1 MAKVRSRSRWLPDT
15 LSGGMSGALSGP
27 SPVVAVLAVL
37 IATVAAVA
45 VAVLVNTS
53 AAGAV
58 VPANGGVSERDL
70 LGRSIDGRPIYAY
83 RMGSPYA
90 PTKAVVIGNTHGDE
104 TAGITVADAIING
117 KGVHAV
123 DLWVIPTM
131 NPDGTAA
138 HHHGNARGVDL
149 NRNFPFHWARL
160 SGYHYSGTGGMS
172 EPETRIIMNFLNRIK
187 PRYVVS
193 MHQPLD
199 GVDTTDGGA
208 RDPAFRRRLASNLA
222 LPQKPFTC
230 FGVCT
235 GTMTGWF
242 THYHTGA
249 AIVVEFP
256 ASVAHSYLTGRAAP
270 GIIKAIGA
278 RYDTTA
284 DHNPFGHVD
293 SVSAKGA
300 TVTFSGWA
308 LDPDIRTGSMLVR
321 VSEGASIRWQH
332 LTSVYRRDI
341 NTIYHAS
348 GNHGFKASI
357 SAASGAHTYCVT
369 LINHD
374 IGNASPR
381 YCYHVN
387 VA

>member
-1 MAKVRSRSRWLPDT
+1 MANVRHRRPRLPGASRAVTVL
-15 LSGGMSGALSGP
+15 
-27 SPVVAVLAVL
+27 VAL
-37 IATVAAVA
+37 IATVAAGSV
-45 VAVLVNTS
+45 VVLDSGAT
-53 AAGAV
+53 AGAV
-58 VPANGGVSERDL
+58 VPANGGVSGRAL

-90 PTKAVVIGNTHGDE
+90 PTKAVVLGNTHGDE
-104 TAGITVADAIING
+104 TAGITVADAIIHG

-138 HHHGNARGVDL
+138 HRHGSARGVDL
-149 NRNFPFHWARL
+149 NRNFPYHWARL
-160 SGYHYSGTGGMS
+160 SGYHYSGTGAMS
-172 EPETRIIMNFLNRIK
+172 EPETRIIMNFLNRVK
-187 PRYVVS
+187 PRYIVS

-208 RDPAFRRRLASNLA
+208 RDPTFRHRLASNLA

-230 FGVCT
+230 FGVCH

-256 ASVAHSYLTGRAAP
+256 ASVSGSYLTGRAAP

-293 SVSAKGA
+293 SVSANGA

-321 VSEGASIRWQH
+321 VSEGASIRWQRS
-332 LTSVYRRDI
+332 TSIYRKDI
-341 NTIYHAS
+341 NTIFHAS
-348 GNHGFKASI
+348 GNHGFEATI
-357 SAASGAHTYCVT
+357 TAANGTHTYCVT
-369 LINHD
+369 LINHGA
-374 IGNASPR
+374 GNASPR
-381 YCYHVN
+381 YCYRVT
-387 VA
+387 VGG

>member
-1 MAKVRSRSRWLPDT
+1 MAKMWRRRRWSP
-15 LSGGMSGALSGP
+15 GP
-27 SPVVAVLAVL
+27 SRPVTALVAL
-37 IATVAAVA
+37 IATVAAGA
-45 VAVLVNTS
+45 VAVVN
-53 AAGAV
+53 AGAASAS
-58 VPANGGVSERDL
+58 VPASGGVSERDL

-138 HHHGNARGVDL
+138 HRHGNARGVDL

-187 PRYVVS
+187 PRYIVS
-193 MHQPLD
+193 LHQPLD

-230 FGVCT
+230 FGGCH

-242 THYHTGA
+242 TYYHHTGA

-256 ASVAHSYLTGRAAP
+256 ANVTHSYLTGRAAP

-293 SVSAKGA
+293 SVTVKGS
-300 TVTFSGWA
+300 TVTFAGWA
-308 LDPDIRTGSMLVR
+308 LDPDIRTGSMSVR
-321 VSEGASIRWQH
+321 VSEGSSIRWQH
-332 LTSVYRRDI
+332 ATSIYRRDI
-341 NTIYHAS
+341 NTIFHAS
-348 GNHGFKASI
+348 GNHGFR
-357 SAASGAHTYCVT
+357 AAITAAKGAHTYCVA
-369 LINHD
+369 LLNYA
-374 IGNASPR
+374 IGNVRPT
-381 YCYHVN
+381 YCYHVT
-387 VA
+387 VAA